1 MDAARLRDAAKIAAV
16 VDARQARK
24 NDLMAALK
32 QDVQQLKEESALNR
46 LPVSYSILYG
56 PAYNNRIQFSYV
68 GSDLKKFVL
77 DNEKDDPLVQG
88 IPKKKNPYRDQK
100 DCDLL

>member
-1 MDAARLRDAAKIAAV
+1 MDAPAQMQLSKTAKKAFAV
-16 VDARQARK
+16 D
-24 NDLMAALK
+24 
-32 QDVQQLKEESALNR
+32 
-46 LPVSYSILYG
+46 
-56 PAYNNRIQFSYV
+56 QFNYV

-100 DCDLL
+100 DCHLL

>member
-1 MDAARLRDAAKIAAV
+1 MIHWKI
-16 VDARQARK
+16 DQ
-24 NDLMAALK
+24 
-32 QDVQQLKEESALNR
+32 
-46 LPVSYSILYG
+46 
-56 PAYNNRIQFSYV
+56 AYNNRIQFSYV

-88 IPKKKNPYRDQK
+88 VPKKKNPYRDQK

>member
-1 MDAARLRDAAKIAAV
+1 MIHFKI
-16 VDARQARK
+16 D
-24 NDLMAALK
+24 
-32 QDVQQLKEESALNR
+32 
-46 LPVSYSILYG
+46 
-56 PAYNNRIQFSYV
+56 PAYYKLLNYRIQFSYV

-88 IPKKKNPYRDQK
+88 VPKKKNPYRDQK

>member
-1 MDAARLRDAAKIAAV
+1 MIHITWSILNDPF
-16 VDARQARK
+16 K
-24 NDLMAALK
+24 NDS
-32 QDVQQLKEESALNR
+32 V
-46 LPVSYSILYG
+46 
-56 PAYNNRIQFSYV
+56 YNNRIQFSYV

-88 IPKKKNPYRDQK
+88 VPKKKNPYRDQK